1 MQTDVANAM
10 EHLVCALFDDEPHA
24 SDAVERLLQS
34 GVSRSVIGA
43 ALHEGELV
51 HEDMPHAGE
60 QSVRRGL
67 TGAAIGGTLGALL
80 GGIVVGPIGLIG
92 AGGAAIALFLA
103 GSMYGG
109 IAGAISGRD
118 DDKPEVKKLAEKLEP
133 GKVMV
138 TVDVSGA
145 VDVDAVEAIL
155 AHSGGRRVQL
165 A

>member
-1 MQTDVANAM
+1 M
-10 EHLVCALFDDEPHA
+10 EHLVCALFDDERRA
-24 SDAVERLLQS
+24 SDAVEKLMHS
-34 GVSRSVIGA
+34 GVERSVIGA
-43 ALHEGELV
+43 VIHHGELS

-67 TGAAIGGTLGALL
+67 TGAAIGGTIGGLL
-80 GGIVVGPIGLIG
+80 GGLVIGPIGLIG

-118 DDKPEVKKLAEKLEP
+118 DDKPRVKKLAEKLEP
-133 GKVMV
+133 GEVMV
-138 TVDVSGA
+138 TVDVSGS
-145 VDVDAVEAIL
+145 VDVGAVEAIL
-155 AHSGGRRVQL
+155 ARNGGHRVQI

>member
-1 MQTDVANAM
+1 M
-10 EHLVCALFDDEPHA
+10 H
-24 SDAVERLLQS
+24 S
-34 GVSRSVIGA
+34 GVERSVIGA
-43 ALHEGELV
+43 VIHEGELS

-67 TGAAIGGTLGALL
+67 AGAAIGGTLGAIL

-118 DDKPEVKKLAEKLEP
+118 DDKPRVKKLAEKLEP

-145 VDVDAVEAIL
+145 MDVASIEAIL
-155 AHSGGRRVQL
+155 RRNGGQRVQI

>member
-1 MQTDVANAM
+1 M
-10 EHLVCALFDDEPHA
+10 EHLVCALFEDERRA
-24 SDAVERLLQS
+24 SDAVEKLLHS

-43 ALHEGELV
+43 VIHEGELV
-51 HEDMPHAGE
+51 HEDVQHAGE
-60 QSVRRGL
+60 QSVRRGFA
-67 TGAAIGGTLGALL
+67 GAAIGGTIGGLL
-80 GGIVVGPIGLIG
+80 GGIVLGPIALIG

-118 DDKPEVKKLAEKLEP
+118 DDKPVVKKLAEKLEP

-138 TVDVSGA
+138 TIDVSGGM
-145 VDVDAVEAIL
+145 DVPSVEAIL
-155 AHSGGRRVQL
+155 ARNGGRRVQL